1 MAYKRSLRLL
11 DALTLFKHLSMTLKA
26 GLNISEAVSSIDAR
40 RGSALKKVIDHL
52 KQSVDSGH
60 TFSEAMETAPR
71 KFPTIVLQLIRT
83 GEIGGNLRQNIEEA
97 SDYMTEVAE
106 TRREVRSAMLYPTL
120 VFVAV
125 MGLGLSIS
133 FFVLPQIIPLFE
145 SMNVELPVTTK
156 ILLFVAKMF
165 DEHGILII
173 VSAIVI
179 FILLLIIFKARALKP
194 ITCPIILY
202 IPFIGKIVHLFNLT
216 RICRTLGSL
225 LGSGIPIVEA
235 LKITSESIDNP
246 IYSGIMRDAAKEV
259 ADGNP
264 FSDALMRHH
273 RIPHLFQR
281 LVAVGER
288 TGSTKD
294 TLFYLNDF
302 YSSDLKHSVKNLSTA
317 LEPTML
323 IIVGSLVGFV
333 VFAIITPIYDITGNI
348 G

>member
-165 DEHGILII
+165 DEHGILNF
-173 VSAIVI
+173 VSAM
-179 FILLLIIFKARALKP
+179 AN
-194 ITCPIILY
+194 
-202 IPFIGKIVHLFNLT
+202 G
-216 RICRTLGSL
+216 TL
-225 LGSGIPIVEA
+225 
-235 LKITSESIDNP
+235 
-246 IYSGIMRDAAKEV
+246 
-259 ADGNP
+259 
-264 FSDALMRHH
+264 
-273 RIPHLFQR
+273 
-281 LVAVGER
+281 
-288 TGSTKD
+288 
-294 TLFYLNDF
+294 
-302 YSSDLKHSVKNLSTA
+302 
-317 LEPTML
+317 
-323 IIVGSLVGFV
+323 
-333 VFAIITPIYDITGNI
+333 
-348 G
+348 